1 MVEWSFS
8 GLLSIWEQEL
18 RHGRAK
24 DTAPPQTF
32 WGGTV
37 NNYQSSTGKL
47 AAQEEFLG

>member
-1 MVEWSFS
+1 MA
-8 GLLSIWEQEL
+8 GQKML
-18 RHGRAK
+18 RH
-24 DTAPPQTF
+24 PEH